1 MTAGGRAGQAR
12 CCSSR
17 PSRWCPAAAAA
28 CGQCRLCTRRPP
40 PRTRRWPPRAR
51 PPLKRTTGRTRPA
64 ARLRCRCCR
73 ARRMATGQQP
83 RGRRA
88 APPRA
93 PAPQV
98 SGSRCATV
106 HVHGFFQV
114 MAEGRAGASQGA
126 GSAQQPDVTPLQC
139 CASLDFWLLFFA
151 CTIGT
156 PWARLGAA
164 AARGPRPCLL
174 AGDCAAARSRHR
186 SRNLHHLWVCSPGSA
201 ALCAALG
208 CRPWLASTGWRA
220 REEGLPS
227 MSPGLQGRVTV
238 HGLCHVAQLAVAQHL
253 AAGSSS
259 PPTPHTPA

>member
-98 SGSRCATV
+98 SGLRCATV

-151 CTIGT
+151 CTIGM
-156 PWARLGAA
+156 PRARLGAA
-164 AARGPRPCLL
+164 AARGHGRACLQVTAQQRE
-174 AGDCAAARSRHR
+174 AGTGHVNCTTS
-186 SRNLHHLWVCSPGSA
+186 G
-201 ALCAALG
+201 CAALAVLRSVRPLAAVPGWPPQAGALGKRG
-208 CRPWLASTGWRA
+208 CRACH
-220 REEGLPS
+220 
-227 MSPGLQGRVTV
+227 QGRVTV
-238 HGLCHVAQLAVAQHL
+238 HGFCHVAQLAVAQHL
-253 AAGSSS
+253 GAGPSS

>member
-98 SGSRCATV
+98 SGLRCATV

-114 MAEGRAGASQGA
+114 MADGGRGVAGRRQRPAA
-126 GSAQQPDVTPLQC
+126 GRDAAAVLRV
-139 CASLDFWLLFFA
+139 
-151 CTIGT
+151 
-156 PWARLGAA
+156 ARLLAA
-164 AARGPRPCLL
+164 ILCVHHRHAPGSPGCCCRARPRPCLL

-186 SRNLHHLWVCSPGSA
+186 SRKLHHLWVCSPGSA

-208 CRPWLASTGWRA
+208 CCPWLASTGWRA

-227 MSPGLQGRVTV
+227 MSPGSRHSARVLSRRTAR
-238 HGLCHVAQLAVAQHL
+238 G
-253 AAGSSS
+253 GSAPGSR
-259 PPTPHTPA
+259 PV